1 MNEDAAVAVFHSHRA
16 AESAVKELQR
26 DGFDMKKL
34 SIVGKDFHT
43 EEHVVGFYNT
53 GDRVK
58 FWGTLGAVWGGI
70 WGLFF
75 GAAFF
80 WVPGI
85 GMITFAGPIVAMLVG
100 ALENALLIGGL
111 SALGAA
117 LYSIGIPKNSV
128 LDYEEAVKAGKFLL
142 VVHGTAEEVKRAEE
156 LLRQNAENE
165 TVSTYPDKAATA
177 NEAF

>member
-16 AESAVKELQR
+16 AEEAVKELQK
-26 DGFDMKKL
+26 DGFDMQKL

-58 FWGTLGAVWGGI
+58 YWGKLGAFWGGL
-70 WGLFF
+70 WGLLF

-80 WVPGI
+80 WVPGV
-85 GMITFAGPIVAMLVG
+85 GLVAFAGPIVAMIIS
-100 ALENALLIGGL
+100 ALENALIVGGV

-117 LYSIGIPKNSV
+117 LYGIGIPKNSV
-128 LDYEEAVKAGKFLL
+128 LDYEGDVKAGKFLL
-142 VVHGTAEEVKRAEE
+142 VVHGTAEEVKRAEV
-156 LLRQNAENE
+156 LLRQNSEGEKVAAF
-165 TVSTYPDKAATA
+165 SDKAATA
-177 NEAF
+177 NEAA